1 MTEPIS
7 PHPTPATTQWAPGT
21 GLAWFLV
28 AVGLILVIL
37 GSLSGSTGW
46 HWPESAHDVLVWTI
60 RAPRSVGAWTAG
72 ALLGLAGAV
81 AQGLFRNPLADPF
94 LLGSSSGA
102 ALAVTLA
109 WVALGAGPVA
119 AVSWLTAL
127 GLTGAAFV
135 GALAA
140 VLLSVALA
148 RGVQH
153 SLRLLLGG
161 VVVSVVLGAMTSLVA
176 LWWPHVLAATQGFML
191 GNTALL
197 SWRSVLVLGST
208 WMIALVVAFAASR
221 VLDALTLGNDAA
233 RSLGLP
239 MAPAR
244 WVLIAV
250 IAACTGSAVA
260 QTGLVA
266 FVGLAAPH
274 VVRSVCPVTHTRLVV
289 LSSLVGGC
297 LLLGADV
304 AARLV
309 MAPLEL
315 PVGVLTALLGGG
327 YLLWRLQRT
336 PVQAA

>member
-1 MTEPIS
+1 MLETRSPIQVS
-7 PHPTPATTQWAPGT
+7 PHFVERGT
-21 GLAWFLV
+21 WLVWGLAVASVALV
-28 AVGLILVIL
+28 LM

-46 HWPESAHDVLVWTI
+46 HWPESAQDVLVWTI
-60 RAPRSVGAWTAG
+60 RAPRSVGAWCAG

-109 WVALGAGPVA
+109 WVVLGAAPAGAIP
-119 AVSWLTAL
+119 WLTSL

-161 VVVSVVLGAMTSLVA
+161 VVVSVVLGALTSLIA

-197 SWRSVLVLGST
+197 SWRSVGVLAST
-208 WMIALVVAFAASR
+208 WLITLLIAMAASR
-221 VLDALTLGNDAA
+221 VLDALTLGSDAA

-239 MAPAR
+239 LAPAR

-250 IAACTGSAVA
+250 IAACTGAAVS

-274 VVRSVCPVTHTRLVV
+274 AVRSLCRVTHTRLVL
-289 LSSLVGGC
+289 LSSLMGGV
-297 LLLGADV
+297 LLIAADL
-304 AARLV
+304 AARMV

-336 PVQAA
+336 PVQAS